1 MKLKNCLFVLLH
13 AFITIE
19 ILTSCGQAENEN
31 NVAVGNENCNSTIV
45 TAEAGRL
52 EFPKLR
58 GGTQNIVVVHYTD
71 GYGLNYAVEWDCSK
85 RAQRWTCYS
94 MYNAN
99 SVTNWNRN
107 NWDGVYWDGKK
118 WFGDP
123 FQEDS
128 EIPLSYR
135 TTLSDYKGSGY
146 NRGHICPSAD
156 RLCSMEANGQTFY
169 LSNMQ
174 PQYGAFNSGIWLE
187 MENKVRSW
195 NRSTF
200 RDVLYVCK
208 GGTIEDF
215 GETRGVLTH
224 TNSGLIV
231 PRYFFMAILCERG
244 SSYKAIGFWVEH
256 LNSDHSMDK
265 LSQYVVSIDELE
277 RKTGIDFFCNLPD
290 DVESR
295 VEGLDQASIIRAW
308 GLK

>member
-1 MKLKNCLFVLLH
+1 MKLKNCLFVFLH

-19 ILTSCGQAENEN
+19 ILTSCGQDENEN

-52 EFPKLR
+52 EFPKLH
-58 GGTQNIVVVHYTD
+58 GGTQDIVVVHYAD

-107 NWDGVYWDGKK
+107 NWDGAYWDGKK